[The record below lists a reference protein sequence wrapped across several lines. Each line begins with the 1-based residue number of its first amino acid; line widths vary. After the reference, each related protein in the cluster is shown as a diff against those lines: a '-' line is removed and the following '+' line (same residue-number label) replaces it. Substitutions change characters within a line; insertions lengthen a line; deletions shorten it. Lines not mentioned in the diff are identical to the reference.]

1 MPSSIIVAFEVESFV
16 PRANRSIRAKPPV
29 HVGEVHIGGGA
40 VRGGVFG
47 EDDVGGVDGKIRIV
61 PGRRWGRGVGGAV
74 KRVGTPAGRRERYGT
89 GREGEREGGGEEKEE
104 RGWEPLEAEKRLC
117 GVPDLKHRTKRREG
131 GI

>member
-1 MPSSIIVAFEVESFV
+1 MEVKE
-16 PRANRSIRAKPPV
+16 PV
-29 HVGEVHIGGGA
+29 QQTPK
-40 VRGGVFG
+40 VFSL
-47 EDDVGGVDGKIRIV
+47 EIE
-61 PGRRWGRGVGGAV
+61 W
-74 KRVGTPAGRRERYGT
+74 T